1 MKKQLLLLI
10 ILISLVA
17 ITYLILTSKD
27 KSSNQEII
35 PDNSDTLIGSDIA
48 ISLLKEVPKIKEW
61 LSLFNENTDGEAKF
75 EILNN
80 EGDSYYIHVY
90 EQKSTHMVTF
100 DFFSIDLNTKEII
113 SDRERNFPEF

>member
-1 MKKQLLLLI
+1 MKKKLLLLI

>member
-1 MKKQLLLLI
+1 MKKKLLLLI

-35 PDNSDTLIGSDIA
+35 PDNSDTLIGSDVA